1 MASITHPYFGTLD
14 TSIIQEDFD
23 PDVLWEQKVT
33 FQELN
38 APVEF
43 NLWLAKKEEISKER
57 LDLFEQFIK
66 HFPERDQQARK
77 ALKSYLEQD
86 SEYIDFHIDE
96 LELEV
101 PTSIDD
107 FVTAMKI
114 HHVAL
119 WYCLSKAEITV
130 DYMIDPDQSDEILA
144 VRFNLDGSFSSIAW
158 ES

>member
-1 MASITHPYFGTLD
+1 M
-14 TSIIQEDFD
+14 
-23 PDVLWEQKVT
+23 
-33 FQELN
+33 
-38 APVEF
+38 
-43 NLWLAKKEEISKER
+43 AKKEEISKER

-86 SEYIDFHIDE
+86 SEYMDFHIDE
-96 LELEV
+96 LELE